1 MAKKTILAVLLAVI
15 VLFVPMAAAAGGVT
29 AQITTDQTAYTAD
42 QSITVA
48 LKLHNGD
55 EAAMTDVTVEL
66 LAPQGYATDAQTTW
80 EIPSISPEDDLTV
93 SVVWN
98 PTATE
103 PTAPETE
110 PTVAE
115 TEPTVVETEPT
126 AAETV
131 PETTE
136 AQPTTEA
143 TVPPTT
149 APQKDTTNPST
160 GDGSMIWL
168 LVLAVALA
176 GGIYLLRNQDKYLLR
191 VIALVLCAG
200 MIGSLVVPAHAAESG
215 EELLCEATVTVDGT
229 ELTLTARITDTL
241 TAEDPDAD
249 GDGVTAQDEAFLGSD
264 PENPDTDGDGLSDG
278 EEVIIGTDPT
288 KADTDGNGVSDA
300 DEDTDGDGL
309 TNTEEVRYGTNP
321 TRMDSDHDGLTDYEE
336 LSSAAAPV
344 RTMSVMS
351 VKAPAA
357 SGTNPLCADTD
368 GDGALDGWEVFNGFD
383 PTIKQKLFEVVQTLK
398 NAAVNI
404 ALKGEQVA
412 SLMIKEVKEHIH
424 LPEELPGY
432 LGQIYDFVVDGTF
445 DSAEI
450 SLTFDPS
457 LLGENAV
464 PTIYYFN
471 PTTQLLEEQ
480 VTTVSGN
487 VATATVTHFSTYILL
502 DKTAFESP
510 WMQDDASPIPQGKVL
525 DVVFA
530 VDTSNSMNYHGR
542 LATAKT
548 ALNSFI
554 SVLEETD
561 RAGLVSY
568 NTTATAVT
576 GLTADKSELT
586 AAVEALSAA
595 GNTATYNGLEAA
607 ITAIS
612 SDADTYKMI
621 ILISDGTEPELHYDT
636 HYAALVEQAIA
647 NKIVI
652 FAIGAGNTVDAALLT
667 KIAETTGGKYY
678 DASIEE
684 SVDEIIDRTTDSNSD
699 GISDYYTRALCDG
712 TLNLGTGV
720 ASPFAGLSHRDI
732 QLDTDGDYDKDG
744 LRNGDELIVSY
755 DETQDAV
762 YVQMISD
769 PTAVDSDF
777 DGIDDPKEQADLC
790 LNNDFVAETTWSK
803 YTHDSWFKMDYRW
816 FFNDNTVYNRDIAI
830 LASLFA
836 QDMYGDGYLNFVE
849 GTTGNTSSGNGTGLA
864 KVFGMTDVR
873 NVKDKAL
880 ATTYA
885 RKDSNGNAVDGDD
898 LAEVA
903 FGHRRVTWN
912 GETREIFLMS
922 VRGTNGTHEEWS
934 SNFDIGA
941 DNNEYYSKT
950 GEHPDWLNK
959 QNHKGFDVA
968 ANRILAAF
976 DAYVSDLEA
985 QGLLDTDAKRSILI
999 TGHSRGAAIAN
1010 LLGAHFE
1017 DREGYDPYT
1026 YTMAAP
1032 YTTTD
1037 PNAGSYKTVFNI
1049 MNTDDLVPYLPM
1061 AAWGFK
1067 KYGETLSMSII
1078 DSFEGSSYQG
1088 DPNLYFEAL
1097 FGVGYNSNSYVQSSV
1112 DAFVAM
1118 TKDRNTYYVL
1128 DTTSGDG
1135 IVMEELL
1142 HFSKNDY
1149 TNLVNMLTVGKMY
1162 KFCTVTKYSQ
1172 IIGYTMDVCYSAA
1185 YAAQNAANLAA
1196 CGDIQNKHGY
1206 TVMDWLGID
1215 LKGRYATVR
1224 QQFALS
1230 SGQIQVGG
1238 VGPGGMEHPHMPGT
1252 YYLIAAA
1259 TPYEDY
1265 QK

>member
-1 MAKKTILAVLLAVI
+1 MSKKTVFALVFAAIL
-15 VLFVPMAAAAGGVT
+15 LFIPVVSAAGGVT
-29 AQITTDQTAYTAD
+29 AQLTTDQTAYTAD
-42 QSITVA
+42 QSITA
-48 LKLHNGD
+48 TLTLHNGD
-55 EAAMTDVTVEL
+55 ASTLTGITAEL
-66 LAPQGYATDAQTTW
+66 LAPEGYTADTQTLW
-80 EIPSISPEDDLTV
+80 EIPTMESDGSTTF

-98 PTATE
+98 PAAAE
-103 PTAPETE
+103 PTVPETTAPETE
-110 PTVAE
+110 PTVS
-115 TEPTVVETEPT
+115 
-126 AAETV
+126 ETV
-131 PETTE
+131 PETTTPE
-136 AQPTTEA
+136 TTATEPTVPKTTIPQTTE
-143 TVPPTT
+143 PK
-149 APQKDTTNPST
+149 KDTTNPST
-160 GDGSMIWL
+160 GDGVMIWL
-168 LVLAVALA
+168 VVLAAALA
-176 GGIYLLRNQDKYLLR
+176 GSIFLIRNEKKFLLR

-200 MIGSLVVPAHAAESG
+200 MLGALTVPAQAAIST
-215 EELLCEATVTVDGT
+215 EELWCEVTVSVDGT
-229 ELTLTARITDTL
+229 DLTLQARITYTQS
-241 TAEDPDAD
+241 AVDPDMD
-249 GDGVTAQDEAFLGSD
+249 GDGLTNENEAFLGTD

-309 TNTEEVRYGTNP
+309 SNAEEAQYGTNP
-321 TRMDSDHDGLTDYEE
+321 TRIDSDHDGLTDYEE
-336 LSSAAAPV
+336 LSSAAAP
-344 RTMSVMS
+344 MSVMS
-351 VKAPAA
+351 VMSAKAPAA
-357 SGTNPLCADTD
+357 SGTDPLCADTD
-368 GDGALDGWEVFNGFD
+368 GDGALDGWEVFNGYD
-383 PTIKQKLFEVVQTLK
+383 PTTVQKIFEVVQTLK

-412 SLMIKEVKEHIH
+412 SLVIKEVKSHLH

-432 LGQIYDFVVDGTF
+432 LGQIYDFVVDGGF

-471 PTTQLLEEQ
+471 PDTQLLEEQ
-480 VTTVSGN
+480 ITTVRGN

-502 DKTAFESP
+502 DKTAFESA
-510 WMQDDASPIPQGKVL
+510 WLQDITSPIPQGKVL

-530 VDTSNSMNYHGR
+530 VDTSNSMNYYGR
-542 LATAKT
+542 LNTAKT

-554 SVLEETD
+554 AALEETD

-568 NTTATAVT
+568 NTAATTVTA
-576 GLTADKSELT
+576 LTADKTELT
-586 AAVEALSAA
+586 AAVEALTAT
-595 GNTATYNGLEAA
+595 GNTATYSGLEAA
-607 ITAIS
+607 ITAVS
-612 SDADTYKMI
+612 SAADTYKMI
-621 ILISDGTEPELHYDT
+621 ILISDGTEPELHYDP
-636 HYAALVEQAIA
+636 HYAALVQQAVE

-652 FAIGAGNTVDAALLT
+652 FTIGAGDTVDAALLT

-684 SVDEIIDRTTDSNSD
+684 SVAEIIDRTTDSNAD
-699 GISDYYTRALCDG
+699 GISDYYTRQLCDG
-712 TLNLGTGV
+712 SLNLGTGMS
-720 ASPFAGLSHRDI
+720 SPFAGLSYRDV
-732 QLDTDGDYDKDG
+732 QNDADGDYDNDG
-744 LRNGDELIVSY
+744 LLNGEELIVSY

-762 YVQMISD
+762 YVQMVSD

-777 DGIDDPKEQADLC
+777 DGIDDPKEDASLR

-816 FFNDNTVYNRDIAI
+816 FFDDNTVYNQDISV
-830 LASLFA
+830 LASLYA
-836 QDMYGDGYLNFVE
+836 QDMYGDGYLNFIE
-849 GTTGNTSSGNGTGLA
+849 GTTGNTSAGNGTGLA
-864 KVFGMTDVR
+864 EVFGMTDVR
-873 NVKDKAL
+873 NVNDRAL

-898 LAEVA
+898 MAEVA
-903 FGHRRVTWN
+903 FAHRRVEWN
-912 GETREIFLMS
+912 GEAREIFLMS

-934 SNFDIGA
+934 SNFDVGF
-941 DNNEYYSKT
+941 DDNEYYSKT

-959 QNHKGFDVA
+959 LNHKGFDVT

-976 DAYVSDLEA
+976 DAYVTELEA

-999 TGHSRGAAIAN
+999 TGHSRGAGIAN

-1026 YTMAAP
+1026 YTMAGP
-1032 YTTTD
+1032 YSTTD
-1037 PNAGSYKTVFNI
+1037 PNAENYQTVFNI
-1049 MNTDDLVPYLPM
+1049 MNIDDLVPYLPM
-1061 AAWGFK
+1061 EAWGFK

-1078 DSFEGSSYQG
+1078 DSYEGKSYQG

-1118 TKDRNTYYVL
+1118 TKDRSTYYVL

-1142 HFSKNDY
+1142 HFSDNDY
-1149 TNLVNMLTVGKMY
+1149 TNLVKMLTAGKMY
-1162 KFCTVTKYSQ
+1162 RFCTVTKYPQ
-1172 IIGYTMDVCYSAA
+1172 LLGYTMDVCYSPA